1 MPYSRDRLHT
11 FLLYFWLCLWAGLNL
26 LMSFCTFVQEHCH
39 IVVLYHPSLG
49 HCSKRHHSSD
59 SNATVD
65 VPICLCWTND
75 VSNYFICNS
84 EQKIKIQLSW
94 TARGSIAAL
103 IAIRHG
109 LICGY
114 LLFVCNS
121 FAINL
126 CISTGFKP
134 AVLLRCIINFMIAGY
149 MYYWRRAYS
158 AQMRWMHVCDLC
170 MYLYRLWYIHDCKRM
185 RHAVQWFIDQALTIT
200 TELSRSSTIWL
211 YQFVVQLREANYIQ
225 AAADH
230 SLVWVERYQV
240 LPTKLPHASVCR
252 PI

>member
-1 MPYSRDRLHT
+1 
-11 FLLYFWLCLWAGLNL
+11 
-26 LMSFCTFVQEHCH
+26 MSFDFCTFVQEHCH

-49 HCSKRHHSSD
+49 HCSECHHSSD
-59 SNATVD
+59 SDATVD

-75 VSNYFICNS
+75 VSNYSICNS

-109 LICGY
+109 LIYRY

-134 AVLLRCIINFMIAGY
+134 ATLLRCIYNLILWLHTTCIIGGERIQHNRWGECVWSMYIRTCIGY
-149 MYYWRRAYS
+149 G
-158 AQMRWMHVCDLC
+158 
-170 MYLYRLWYIHDCKRM
+170 
-185 RHAVQWFIDQALTIT
+185 T
-200 TELSRSSTIWL
+200 WL
-211 YQFVVQLREANYIQ
+211 YKSETW
-225 AAADH
+225 
-230 SLVWVERYQV
+230 S
-240 LPTKLPHASVCR
+240 SVIYW
-252 PI
+252 PST